1 MVEPLGRH
9 RAPAPAVGV
18 RRRGGHAGDER
29 GSVLVEFA
37 LVIPIFAFMLFGMIQ
52 FGLAFTGWASLRNSV
67 QSAARMAAIGDAGT
81 FVGQLANP
89 CPALAAAETY
99 SGLSPAS
106 DQSADMYCEIVAQIG
121 TPVGTSVGGTTY
133 PEVDLQ
139 IQPGQGT
146 QPGIVTVCAQVQAQ
160 PLTGLLPQMTLSSS
174 SQFLVES
181 APNLE
186 PFLPYPNVPN
196 C

>member
-1 MVEPLGRH
+1 
-9 RAPAPAVGV
+9 
-18 RRRGGHAGDER
+18 
-29 GSVLVEFA
+29 
-37 LVIPIFAFMLFGMIQ
+37 MLFGMIQ

-81 FVGQLANP
+81 FVGQLASP

-106 DQSADMYCEIVAQIG
+106 DQTADMYCEIVAQIG

-146 QPGIVTVCAQVQAQ
+146 QPAIITVCAQVQAQ
-160 PLTGLLPQMTLSSS
+160 PLTGLLPQMSLSSS

-181 APNLE
+181 AANLE